1 MNSRVRSSL
10 LSLWFF
16 LGFLPLLVRPLW
28 EPDEG
33 RYGEIP
39 REMLATGDW
48 LTPHLNGVLYFEK
61 PPLQYWLSALSM
73 KLFGVNGAAA
83 RLPLALAS
91 ALFLWAAWS
100 LAKRLG
106 AREPLW
112 APFLAATG
120 LLGFLMGQFLT
131 LDALFSAFL
140 VAGIAAFVEAV
151 AQRHEGRSGTAWTL
165 ATFTLLAAAMLTK
178 GLAEVILTG
187 GILAFSLAF
196 AWKDTTL
203 RKAVLRTALDPL
215 GWALYLV
222 LVVPW
227 FWLVNRANPGHAQ
240 FFFIHEHFTRFLT
253 HEHARQGSNNWLL
266 DKLYFVGVLALGLL
280 PWLSAT
286 LVALRRTW
294 TFLKGRG
301 PQSQDHLA
309 RWSIAI
315 VALSFLWPL
324 VFFSASGSKLAPYIL
339 PAIVPLAVLVC
350 LFERQGEEAKAQRRM
365 GWELIVLGALFLLA
379 ATLFRK
385 DLGGLAWI
393 YALGAA
399 FAGLGIWA
407 QVGKSLTAPRLRAAL
422 PAALW
427 LLVLV
432 AQFSAGPGKT
442 VTDLV
447 RQAPPEVRWISYGT
461 YFQGLPFYARTRVV
475 VVEGTGELA
484 FGRERLGREEHQW
497 FQDGPTALGDAA
509 QRLQAENPGR
519 PVLVLAK
526 ASDWRRLDIDEQ
538 GRWEIL
544 GRNPMAV
551 MARRR

>member
-1 MNSRVRSSL
+1 MTSPVRSSL

-151 AQRHEGRSGTAWTL
+151 AQRHEGRLGTAWTL
-165 ATFTLLAAAMLTK
+165 ASFTLLAAAMLTK
-178 GLAEVILTG
+178 GLAEVILSG
-187 GILAFSLAF
+187 GILVFSLAF
-196 AWKDTTL
+196 AWKDVDL

-215 GWALYLV
+215 GWALYLA

>member
-1 MNSRVRSSL
+1 M
-10 LSLWFF
+10 
-16 LGFLPLLVRPLW
+16 
-28 EPDEG
+28 
-33 RYGEIP
+33 
-39 REMLATGDW
+39 
-48 LTPHLNGVLYFEK
+48 
-61 PPLQYWLSALSM
+61 
-73 KLFGVNGAAA
+73 
-83 RLPLALAS
+83 
-91 ALFLWAAWS
+91 
-100 LAKRLG
+100 
-106 AREPLW
+106 
-112 APFLAATG
+112 
-120 LLGFLMGQFLT
+120 
-131 LDALFSAFL
+131 
-140 VAGIAAFVEAV
+140 
-151 AQRHEGRSGTAWTL
+151 
-165 ATFTLLAAAMLTK
+165 
-178 GLAEVILTG
+178 
-187 GILAFSLAF
+187 
-196 AWKDTTL
+196 
-203 RKAVLRTALDPL
+203 
-215 GWALYLV
+215 
-222 LVVPW
+222 
-227 FWLVNRANPGHAQ
+227 
-240 FFFIHEHFTRFLT
+240 
-253 HEHARQGSNNWLL
+253 
-266 DKLYFVGVLALGLL
+266 
-280 PWLSAT
+280 
-286 LVALRRTW
+286 
-294 TFLKGRG
+294 
-301 PQSQDHLA
+301 
-309 RWSIAI
+309 
-315 VALSFLWPL
+315 ALSFLWPL

-350 LFERQGEEAKAQRRM
+350 LFERQGEEAKAQLRM

-447 RQAPPEVRWISYGT
+447 RQAPPEARWISYGT